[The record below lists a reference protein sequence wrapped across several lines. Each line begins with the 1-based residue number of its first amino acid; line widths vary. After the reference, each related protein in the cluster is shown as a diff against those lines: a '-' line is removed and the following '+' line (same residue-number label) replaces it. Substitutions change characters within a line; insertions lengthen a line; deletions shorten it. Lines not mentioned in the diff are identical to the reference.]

1 MSQQVKVTHTWKSWK
16 FFLVPFSCLLKSLVL
31 VSQILGG
38 ASEKQAGRVRHKL
51 SQEDRGS
58 LLHLLLGKKA
68 QSCQAVKAA
77 RQTEKEKGAE
87 SGCH

>member
-1 MSQQVKVTHTWKSWK
+1 M
-16 FFLVPFSCLLKSLVL
+16 FLSACLLKSLVL

-38 ASEKQAGRVRHKL
+38 TSEKQPGRLRHKL
-51 SQEDRGS
+51 YQEDRGS

-77 RQTEKEKGAE
+77 RQTEKEKGLEKEKEAE
-87 SGCH
+87 SECH